1 MKLTAHQPSFLP
13 WCGLLAKIASA
24 DMFCIFDG
32 VPMEGSGFE
41 NRQRI
46 KTASG
51 VQWLTVPVRRHMD
64 TRICDV
70 EIATDQPWARKHWR
84 TIELAYQKAPYFSKY
99 ADDVKAL
106 ILGEPLG
113 PWRHLAALDEVSL
126 RYFMNAFGL
135 ETRLTRASLW
145 SFQGAKSD
153 LVLDMCKQLGATEYI
168 FGAQGRDYAD
178 VAAFEAAGVKVSFQD
193 YKHPTYPQLHGPFV
207 PNMGAIDLLFNVG
220 GAQGRKI
227 IMGGW

>member
-1 MKLTAHQPSFLP
+1 MRLTAHQPSYVP
-13 WCGLLAKIASA
+13 WLGLLAKIASA
-24 DMFCIFDG
+24 DQFCIFDG

-84 TIELAYQKAPYFSKY
+84 TIELAYQKAPFFGQY
-99 ADDVKAL
+99 ADELKSVLFGLPGTK
-106 ILGEPLG
+106 
-113 PWRHLAALDEVSL
+113 WSRLADLDEVML
-126 RYFMNAFGL
+126 RHIMDQFGI
-135 ETRLTRASLW
+135 ETPIVRASDYN
-145 SFQGAKSD
+145 FQGAKSD

-168 FGAQGRDYAD
+168 FGSQGRDYAD
-178 VAAFEAAGVKVSFQD
+178 VPSFEAAGIKVSFQD
-193 YKHPTYPQLHGPFV
+193 YKHPEYPQLHGPFV
-207 PNMGAIDLLFNVG
+207 SHMGAIDLLFNVG

-227 IMGGW
+227 IMGER

>member
-1 MKLTAHQPSFLP
+1 MKLTAHQSSYIP

-24 DMFCIFDG
+24 DLFCIFDA

-84 TIELAYQKAPYFSKY
+84 TIELAYQKAPYFAEYGPDIRYLLTDKTQNWERLV
-99 ADDVKAL
+99 DLDVAML
-106 ILGEPLG
+106 NYLLLVFRIMTP
-113 PWRHLAALDEVSL
+113 VV
-126 RYFMNAFGL
+126 
-135 ETRLTRASLW
+135 RASDY

-168 FGAQGRDYAD
+168 FGSQGRDYAD
-178 VAAFEAAGVKVSFQD
+178 VPSFEAAGIKVSFQD
-193 YKHPTYPQLHGPFV
+193 YKHPEYPQLHGPFV
-207 PNMGAIDLLFNVG
+207 SHMGAIDLLFNVG
-220 GAQGRKI
+220 GARGRKI
-227 IMGGW
+227 IMGER